1 MASNG
6 GELDEDWK
14 VGNDFGLG
22 ESTQGI
28 PFEKTESDEELS
40 SEDSEDTK
48 VNQSKNPQ
56 SSPDLGSDFDMEDM
70 EAASDISGGEHGSL
84 ETITDKTLSDNLEN
98 LNNKDRPSSRDPE
111 YCTIPEL
118 KL

>member
-48 VNQSKNPQ
+48 A
-56 SSPDLGSDFDMEDM
+56 LL
-70 EAASDISGGEHGSL
+70 AL
-84 ETITDKTLSDNLEN
+84 
-98 LNNKDRPSSRDPE
+98 
-111 YCTIPEL
+111 
-118 KL
+118 